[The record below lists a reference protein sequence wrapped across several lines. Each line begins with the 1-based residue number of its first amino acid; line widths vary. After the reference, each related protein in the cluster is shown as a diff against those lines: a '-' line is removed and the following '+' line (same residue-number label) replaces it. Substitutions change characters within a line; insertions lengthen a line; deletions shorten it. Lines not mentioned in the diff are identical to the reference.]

1 MALNFF
7 ALASEPRIRLTDC
20 FRLQAP
26 IFRCSFI
33 FVGACIGN
41 NVMLITPVL
50 EVSGV
55 ESEHAAFSASY
66 SKGAVKGPVAIV
78 NPQWPR
84 GTRMTAQTLGR
95 DSAGR
100 VYAVGTKGTSYE
112 YFLVRILP
120 GIDGNGDGRVDVDPA
135 FGEAGFA
142 PMRAPQ
148 GVVINQA
155 ARVMVSENHVTISVE
170 VVTPGDVLETALFR
184 FSLDGQP
191 DPLFGASGFAVFDEL
206 PEPSASAPQVA
217 GMAHLSPWKGEE
229 VQRTQPASISRS
241 LEMQLAAKVQQV
253 EGAVASNK
261 SDALVNDKLLVV
273 AHKTRRSVKLSYL
286 IKVGAD
292 GVADASYAAGVGYLP
307 LVFAGSLAK
316 SEYKVAVDSMG
327 RGVIVSASEDRT
339 HCLVARFCA
348 DGCLD
353 PTFGASGILLISS
366 AAGSMHRPFVT
377 VDGNDKA
384 IVCTQLDP
392 DGPAAAGVYIFRLE
406 EDGGADPT
414 FNGGQPLEFSPV
426 RPIGNYRVDS
436 IDVDEDHNVLLRGIF
451 RQEGSAGFTS
461 VLVSRFNAHGID
473 AGFGDG
479 GSFALSGWGSSGG
492 LVAQAGASV
501 VVSDRTYLWQL
512 TA

>member
-1 MALNFF
+1 M
-7 ALASEPRIRLTDC
+7 LT
-20 FRLQAP
+20 
-26 IFRCSFI
+26 
-33 FVGACIGN
+33 
-41 NVMLITPVL
+41 TPVL

-55 ESEHAAFSASY
+55 ESERAALSASY
-66 SKGAVKGPVAIV
+66 DKGAIKGPLAIV

-84 GTRMTAQTLGR
+84 GTHMIARILGS
-95 DSAGR
+95 DNTGR

-112 YFLVRILP
+112 YFLARILP
-120 GIDGNGDGRVDVDPA
+120 GIDANGDGRADMDPA
-135 FGEAGFA
+135 FGAGGFA

-148 GVVINQA
+148 GVVIDQA

-170 VVTPGDVLETALFR
+170 VAAPGGVLETALFR

-241 LEMQLAAKVQQV
+241 LEMQLADEVHQATAATGSDK
-253 EGAVASNK
+253 G
-261 SDALVNDKLLVV
+261 DALVTEKLLVV
-273 AHKTRRSVKLSYL
+273 AHKKRRGAKLSYL

-292 GVADASYAAGVGYLP
+292 GAPDASFADGVGYLP
-307 LVFAGSLAK
+307 LVFGGSLSE
-316 SEYKVAVDSMG
+316 SEYKMAVDSVG
-327 RGVIVSASEDRT
+327 RAMIVSTSEDRT

-348 DGCLD
+348 DGRLD
-353 PTFGASGILLISS
+353 STFGANGILLISS
-366 AAGSMHRPFVT
+366 TAGSMYRPFVA

-384 IVCTQLDP
+384 VVCTQLDP
-392 DGPAAAGVYIFRLE
+392 GGPAAAGVYIFRLE
-406 EDGGADPT
+406 EDGAADPT

-426 RPIGNYRVDS
+426 RPIGGYRVDS

-492 LVAQAGASV
+492 LAAQAGASV
-501 VVSDRTYLWQL
+501 VVSDRNYLWQL